1 MGASLLAVAKS
12 IYYCLQVAITAPERG
27 PITHPAQEG

>member
-1 MGASLLAVAKS
+1 MTGLHCLH
-12 IYYCLQVAITAPERG
+12 CLQVAITTPEGG